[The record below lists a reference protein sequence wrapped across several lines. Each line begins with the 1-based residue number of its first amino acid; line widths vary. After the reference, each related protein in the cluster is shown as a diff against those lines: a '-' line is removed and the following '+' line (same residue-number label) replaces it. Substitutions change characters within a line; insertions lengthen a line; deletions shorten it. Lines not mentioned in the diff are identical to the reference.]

1 MYLNCH
7 SFYSMRYGTL
17 SVNELVE
24 EACEKR
30 ADVLALTDIN
40 NTSATFEFVRTCQE
54 KGIKPIVGIEF
65 RNGDELLFIGI
76 AKNNEGFR
84 ELNKLLSIH
93 NMRKKALP
101 AHAPEMN
108 DAYIIYPLGKKEPE
122 ALRDNEWL
130 GIRIPELSRIPFS
143 DLNKQQHKMVMLHPV
158 TFKSKQGYNLHRLL
172 RAVSK
177 NTLLSKLTMEE
188 QAMQDEIMLSADQLF
203 GAYGRF
209 QKIIKNTMDLA
220 DSCSIY
226 FDGQNKS
233 RKTFTGNLYDDKLL
247 LEKLALDGLKHRYRR
262 NNKAAQERVKKELE
276 VIDRLGF
283 NAYFLITWD
292 ILRYAKN
299 RNFSFVGRGSGANS
313 IIAYCL
319 GITEVDPIELDLYF
333 ERFLNPHRTSPPDFD
348 IDFSWKDRDDVTDYV
363 FKRYGNEHTALLA
376 TYSTF
381 RGKSIIRELGK
392 VFGLPKPEIDNI
404 LTLHDPSKLKDK
416 DQIVKTMFH
425 YGKLME
431 DFPNYLSIHAGG
443 ILISEKEIN
452 YYTAT
457 DLPPKN
463 FPITH
468 FDMWAAEDMGLH
480 KYDILSQRGLGHI
493 KDTISLVKQ
502 NTGQT
507 VEIIFE
513 KIKEDPQVRE
523 NIKTGNTIGCFYIES
538 PAMRMLL
545 KKLRCQDY
553 KTLVAASSIIRP
565 GVAQSGMMN
574 EYINRFHK
582 PETIKYLH
590 PLMEEM
596 LKETFGVMVYQEDV
610 IKVAHY
616 IAGLDLGE
624 ADLLRRAMSGKYKG
638 KEEMDKVKRNFI
650 NSCRKQGHPDDFSNE
665 LWRQIQSFSGYSF
678 CKAHSASFAVE
689 SYESLYL
696 KTYYPREFMTAV
708 INNFGG
714 FYSTEFYFHEA
725 RMSGAETEPP
735 CVNNSDYYTTI
746 IGNKIYTG
754 FIHLR
759 DFEQKIGE
767 AIPLERETNGPYRD
781 LYDFIKRIPLSLE
794 QLNILIRIGSFRFTG
809 KTKKVLLMDAALH
822 FSKSKSKVPGA
833 ELFQLERK
841 ELVLPP
847 LSSFSYEDAFDQF
860 EILGFPLC
868 MPFDLL
874 PQNYTGDIS
883 ADEMLHYA
891 GKQVTM
897 LGYFIATKDLYT
909 VRNELMSFMHFID
922 KKGKSLDTIH
932 FPPSLQRYPLKG
944 QGFYML
950 KGKVTVEFGYPSLEV
965 NYMQKLPMVKK
976 EVIREHQ

>member
-17 SVNELVE
+17 SVKELVE

-40 NTSATFEFVRTCQE
+40 NTSATFEFVKTCEE

-65 RNGDELLFIGI
+65 RNGDDLLFIGI

-84 ELNKLLSIH
+84 ELNKLLSFH

-122 ALRDNEWL
+122 ALRENEWL
-130 GIRIPELSRIPFS
+130 GIRIQELSRIPFS
-143 DLNKQQHKMVMLHPV
+143 ELNKQQHKMVMLHPV

-172 RAVSK
+172 RAISK
-177 NTLLSKLTMEE
+177 NTLLSKLTPEE
-188 QAMQDEIMLSADQLF
+188 LALQDEVMLPADQLF

-226 FDGQNKS
+226 FDAENKS

-247 LEKLALDGLKHRYRR
+247 LEKLALDGLNYRYHRT
-262 NNKAAQERVKKELE
+262 NKVARERVKKELE

-319 GITEVDPIELDLYF
+319 GITEVDPIELNLYF

-348 IDFSWKDRDDVTDYV
+348 IDFSWRDRDDVTDYI
-363 FKRYGNEHTALLA
+363 FKRYGNKHTALLA

-404 LTLHDPSKLKDK
+404 LTHDPSLLKDK
-416 DQIVKTMFH
+416 DQIVKTMFQ

-468 FDMWAAEDMGLH
+468 FDMWTAEDMGLH

-493 KDTISLVKQ
+493 KDTISIVRQ

-507 VEIIFE
+507 VEINFQ
-513 KIKEDPQVRE
+513 KIKEDPNVKE

-574 EYINRFHK
+574 EYIKRFHQ
-582 PETIKYLH
+582 PETIQYLH

-689 SYESLYL
+689 SFESLYL
-696 KTYYPREFMTAV
+696 KTYYPKEFITAV

-725 RMSGAETEPP
+725 RMAGAITEPP
-735 CVNNSDYYTTI
+735 CVNNSGYYTTI
-746 IGNKIYTG
+746 SGATIYTG

-767 AIPLERETNGPYRD
+767 AIPLERETNGPYTD

-794 QLNILIRIGSFRFTG
+794 QLNILIRIGAFRFTG
-809 KTKKVLLMDAALH
+809 KSKKVLLMDAALH
-822 FSKSKSKVPGA
+822 FSKSKRKSTGP
-833 ELFQLERK
+833 ELFQLEQK

-847 LSSFSYEDAFDQF
+847 LSSFSHEDAFDQL
-860 EILGFPLC
+860 ELLGFPLC
-868 MPFDLL
+868 MPFELL
-874 PQNYTGDIS
+874 PSTYTGDIT
-883 ADEMLHYA
+883 ADEMLQHT
-891 GKQVTM
+891 GRQVTM
-897 LGYFIATKDLYT
+897 IGYFIASKDLYT

-922 KKGKSLDTIH
+922 KKGQSLDTIH
-932 FPPSLQRYPLKG
+932 FPPSLQKYPLKG
-944 QGFYML
+944 KGFYML
-950 KGKVTVEFGYPSLEV
+950 KGRVVVEFGYPSLEV
-965 NYMQKLPMVKK
+965 TYMQKLPMVKK
-976 EVIREHQ
+976 EVLREHQ